1 MPLNNQILTSK
12 PSLLN
17 AFEALRENINY
28 NLNCVK
34 VAIVDSFDADTLT
47 VACRVANKRV
57 IALKKDGNQ
66 VLQDY
71 PLIYA
76 KVHFFGWGNVGATY
90 PITKGMEGI
99 LLFNDREIETWFLTG
114 DGGNLAYDRNH
125 SLSDA
130 LFICGIHSVPT
141 MIQIMLDCLHLY
153 YGNSDIQIK
162 ENAININ
169 STAVNVTGTT
179 NITGATNISG
189 RTIVTGALTA
199 TNLGD
204 ESAVQT
210 ASFKSLD
217 NKTVTV
223 IKGIITKI
231 EEED

>member
-12 PSLLN
+12 PSLIN

-34 VAIVDSFDADTLT
+34 VAIVETFDSDTLT

-57 IALKKDGNQ
+57 VALKKDGNQ

-76 KVHFFGWGNVGATY
+76 KVHFFGWGNVGATF
-90 PITKGMEGI
+90 PIAKGMEGI

-114 DGGNLAYDRNH
+114 DSGNLAYDRNH

-130 LFICGIHSVPT
+130 IFICGIHSIPT

-153 YGNSDIQIK
+153 YGDSDIQIK
-162 ENAININ
+162 NNQIDIS
-169 STAVNVTGTT
+169 STAVNIIGTTTVTGTLSADGLADKT
-179 NITGATNISG
+179 AQENATFETADNKKV
-189 RTIVTGALTA
+189 TIVNGI
-199 TNLGD
+199 
-204 ESAVQT
+204 V
-210 ASFKSLD
+210 KS
-217 NKTVTV
+217 VEQA
-223 IKGIITKI
+223 G
-231 EEED
+231 

>member
-12 PSLLN
+12 PSLIN

-34 VAIVDSFDADTLT
+34 VAIVETFDSDTLT

-57 IALKKDGNQ
+57 VALKKDGNQ

-76 KVHFFGWGNVGATY
+76 KVHFFGWGNVGATF
-90 PITKGMEGI
+90 PIAKGMEGI

-114 DGGNLAYDRNH
+114 DSGNLAYDRNH

-130 LFICGIHSVPT
+130 IFICGIHSIPT

-153 YGNSDIQIK
+153 YGDSDIQIK
-162 ENAININ
+162 NNQIDVF
-169 STAVNVTGTT
+169 STAVNITGTTTVTGTLSANGIADT
-179 NITGATNISG
+179 TAQENATFETADNK
-189 RTIVTGALTA
+189 IVTIANGI
-199 TNLGD
+199 
-204 ESAVQT
+204 V
-210 ASFKSLD
+210 KS
-217 NKTVTV
+217 VEQA
-223 IKGIITKI
+223 G
-231 EEED
+231 